1 LDGRQQYEP
10 PGTKVSVAG
19 QRAGMLEPK
28 DQGQAWWR
36 PRSRMGCWWP
46 VTPQPDHN
54 TPAAPPQGI
63 QCDARVRARATR
75 GAREEPAG
83 AREQPASRA
92 RRTREMWC
100 LASPVQSVPVTPPPA
115 PALARPRVIRA
126 FVVVG

>member
-1 LDGRQQYEP
+1 MDGRQQYEP

-63 QCDARVRARATR
+63 QCDAR
-75 GAREEPAG
+75 AG
-83 AREQPASRA
+83 AREQPATRA
-92 RRTREMWC
+92 RRTRKMWC
-100 LASPVQSVPVTPPPA
+100 LASPVQSVPVTPPSA
-115 PALARPRVIRA
+115 PALPRPRVIRA